1 MNPSIFDLNA
11 LSTFLTHV
19 VVYFFD
25 CRIDAL
31 EQSEQRMQVAVR
43 NEGEGKKKLMK
54 DIEHCRIDAIK
65 EVAKAKDEYSKRV
78 KSNQE
83 ERERMQHEHSSE
95 VESLTMELK
104 ILQEKNNRDITEL
117 KASLQA
123 SDSNVKTLTLQ
134 LKELQNQSAQ
144 EIADTSAGYD
154 LHIKELEA
162 SIQLKSSESDALR
175 ETVVRLE
182 EQMQK
187 TKGYDDELMQVNE
200 KLELS
205 ASKHAELEKEK
216 SQLVEKLNESEKEC
230 NALKD
235 SLEKAKTSGNSE
247 YEDLSNKLDKKK
259 DSERVLKGEL
269 AQKKQLISI
278 LQSNEKLLEE
288 HVAALEDQINKLV
301 SHYESKL
308 VKADNPPDSE

>member
-1 MNPSIFDLNA
+1 MNPSIFDLKHCQP
-11 LSTFLTHV
+11 FLTQH
-19 VVYFFD
+19 VVYFY

-54 DIEHCRIDAIK
+54 DLEGCRIDAIK
-65 EVAKAKDEYSKRV
+65 EVAKAKDEYSKRM
-78 KSNQE
+78 KSNEE
-83 ERERMQHEHSSE
+83 ERERMKHEHSSE
-95 VESLTMELK
+95 VESLTVELK
-104 ILQEKNNRDITEL
+104 TLQEKNNRDVTEL

-123 SDSNVKTLTLQ
+123 SDSNVKTLTVQ

-144 EIADTSAGYD
+144 EISDTSAGYD

-175 ETVVRLE
+175 EIVERLE
-182 EQMQK
+182 EQTQK

-205 ASKHAELEKEK
+205 VSKHAELEKEK

-235 SLEKAKTSGNSE
+235 SMEKAKTSGNSE